1 MQGGHRFISL
11 TALTFPHFAAQGS
24 IRQHFPSSSKA
35 VRVNETLSARVRLL
49 LRSKAALS
57 GGSESGGGMLWFEV
71 SLRESAVV
79 EHKAQ
84 THFEGFALLSNL
96 FCERYPAAHMYL

>member
-1 MQGGHRFISL
+1 MQGGHPFISL

-35 VRVNETLSARVRLL
+35 VRVNETLSAYVRLL

-57 GGSESGGGMLWFEV
+57 EARRAVEECCGV
-71 SLRESAVV
+71 RSLLGKVR
-79 EHKAQ
+79 
-84 THFEGFALLSNL
+84 
-96 FCERYPAAHMYL
+96 